1 MKNLLKLTL
10 LMLALLLPATANA
23 YDFEV
28 DGIYYNI
35 TDGHA
40 CVTYNNSSS
49 YNGSYSGEVT
59 IPETVRWGNNTFTVS
74 EIGVRAFS
82 KCYDLY
88 KINMPKTITVI
99 GDYAFAN
106 CQEVTNFALPENI
119 EIIGSH
125 AFYNTRFAYVYFP
138 ASLRIIGESPFDGR
152 WDACPDAEDYC
163 WATYPYEYIV
173 DSNNNYFSSEDGLL
187 FNKEKT
193 VLIDIPIA
201 KSGTI
206 NIPNSVT
213 ECYDEFD
220 FYSITRIN
228 VNIKT
233 WYEMDFKY
241 APKYYYYTYDEDDNE
256 VRHNLVYS
264 NNTAI
269 PYSGDITI
277 PSNVTRIGSRVFKN
291 NNSDYDYYPWMSVSI
306 PNSVTEIGDAA
317 FSNCRGLT
325 SIDIPNSVA
334 SIGNSAFYN
343 CSGLTS
349 IIVDSGNPNYD
360 SRNNCNAIIETAT
373 NTLIIGCKNTV
384 IPNSVTN
391 IGNYAFYNCR
401 GLSSVTIPNSVTSIG
416 NYAFYDCRGLNDV
429 FSYIKN
435 PSAVS
440 MGNDVFYRYP
450 NNYTER
456 KLHVPFSTDSTY
468 QSNNKWSQYFGSIV
482 EMDPVL
488 ATSIELNETSA
499 EITEGGTMQ
508 LTATVLPEDATDK
521 TVTWVSS
528 DESVA
533 TVDENGLVTAVSPGT
548 ATITATTNDGS
559 ELSASCAVTVLPNI
573 VLATSMDLN
582 QSNAEVNVGETVQL
596 TATMLPEDATDKTV
610 TWASS
615 DESIAAVDENG
626 LVTAVAPGTAT
637 ITATTNDGSELS
649 ASCVVTV
656 MNPVVPVVENAFLM
670 PDTTVMHND
679 VIALPVAMT
688 NNETITAFQ
697 TDIFLPEGFTIVTDE
712 DDEYVV
718 TPSGRMSSDHYIM
731 TQDVSNG
738 SVRVI
743 CYTPQSIP
751 FSGNEGDLFYIH
763 VQVPDD
769 AEGLYTMS
777 LRNTLLTTIDF
788 QELSIADASCTI
800 EAKQFIPGDV
810 NDSRTVTVTDI
821 VVAAQYVLEMNPTP
835 FIFAAADM
843 NGDGNITVTD
853 IMLIANLV
861 THPTMHAPKRM
872 PVLTDN
878 CDRMIGKDITLA
890 SGEICTMS
898 IELDNT
904 LDYSAFQLDLTL
916 PDGLTAS
923 NFSLTDRA
931 DGHALD
937 VNTLTGRKTRVL
949 CYSPSINM
957 IDGHS
962 GAVLTFDVTATAD
975 FVAGDISVDG
985 IELVTTGCQTVLP
998 GAFTIGVNH
1007 ATGVNELSNGKAIA
1021 RVDYY
1026 NLAGQ
1031 RVERPGTGVT
1041 LVVTTYND
1049 GTRSTAKLIK

>member
-1 MKNLLKLTL
+1 
-10 LMLALLLPATANA
+10 
-23 YDFEV
+23 
-28 DGIYYNI
+28 
-35 TDGHA
+35 
-40 CVTYNNSSS
+40 
-49 YNGSYSGEVT
+49 
-59 IPETVRWGNNTFTVS
+59 
-74 EIGVRAFS
+74 
-82 KCYDLY
+82 
-88 KINMPKTITVI
+88 
-99 GDYAFAN
+99 
-106 CQEVTNFALPENI
+106 
-119 EIIGSH
+119 
-125 AFYNTRFAYVYFP
+125 
-138 ASLRIIGESPFDGR
+138 
-152 WDACPDAEDYC
+152 
-163 WATYPYEYIV
+163 
-173 DSNNNYFSSEDGLL
+173 
-187 FNKEKT
+187 
-193 VLIDIPIA
+193 
-201 KSGTI
+201 
-206 NIPNSVT
+206 
-213 ECYDEFD
+213 
-220 FYSITRIN
+220 
-228 VNIKT
+228 
-233 WYEMDFKY
+233 MDFKY

-256 VRHNLVYS
+256 VQHDLVYS

-277 PSNVTRIGSRVFKN
+277 PSYVTRIGSRIYKN
-291 NNSDYDYYPWMSVSI
+291 YMDDNSIKSISI

-317 FSNCRGLT
+317 FYNCSGMT
-325 SIDIPNSVA
+325 NIFIGNSVT
-334 SIGNSAFYN
+334 SIGNSAFYG
-343 CSGLTS
+343 CSRLT
-349 IIVDSGNPNYD
+349 N
-360 SRNNCNAIIETAT
+360 
-373 NTLIIGCKNTV
+373 
-384 IPNSVTN
+384 
-391 IGNYAFYNCR
+391 
-401 GLSSVTIPNSVTSIG
+401 VTIPNSVTSIG
-416 NYAFYDCRGLNDV
+416 NYAFYGCSRLTSVTIPNSVTTIGDEVFRNCSGLTSVTIPNSVTSIGNSAFSNCSGLNDV
-429 FSYIKN
+429 FSFIKN

-440 MGNDVFYRYP
+440 MGNSVFYRYP

-488 ATSIELNETSA
+488 ATTIELNETST

-528 DESVA
+528 DETVA
-533 TVDENGLVTAVSPGT
+533 TVDENGLVTAVAAGT

-596 TATMLPEDATDKTV
+596 TAIVLPEDATDKTV

-615 DESIAAVDENG
+615 DESVAAVDENG

-656 MNPVVPVVENAFLM
+656 MNPVAPVVENAFLM

-718 TPSGRMSSDHYIM
+718 TPSGRMSSNHYIM

-861 THPTMHAPKRM
+861 THPTMNAPKRM

-923 NFSLTDRA
+923 NFALTDRA

-937 VNTLTGRKTRVL
+937 VNTLTGGKTRVL
-949 CYSPSINM
+949 CYSPSINR

-985 IELVTTGCQTVLP
+985 IELVTTSCQTVLP
-998 GAFTIGVNH
+998 GAFTIGVNQS
-1007 ATGVNELSNGKAIA
+1007 TGVNELSHGKAIA

-1031 RVERPGTGVT
+1031 RIERPGTGVT
-1041 LVVTTYND
+1041 LVVTTYTD
-1049 GTRSTAKLIK
+1049 STRSTAKLIK